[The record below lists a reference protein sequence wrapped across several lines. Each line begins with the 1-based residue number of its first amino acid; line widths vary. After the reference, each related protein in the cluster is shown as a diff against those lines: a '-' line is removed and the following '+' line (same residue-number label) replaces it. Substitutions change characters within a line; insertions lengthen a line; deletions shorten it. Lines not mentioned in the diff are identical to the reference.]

1 MLCWVHYQFRQ
12 HLVAKAEELGVHVN
26 VMLLSKMRPI
36 LQKLAAGVGAFK
48 K

>member
-1 MLCWVHYQFRQ
+1 
-12 HLVAKAEELGVHVN
+12 VAKAEELGVPVIIQ
-26 VMLLSKMRPI
+26 MRPI